1 MQQVVSAGLEVIT
14 PNWPAPETVIACC
27 TTRQGGVSQLGY
39 ESLNLA
45 SHVEDSIEHVNENRQ
60 RLEQALCLPSTP
72 CWLHQTHSIHVVN
85 LDLDSSRE
93 GDAAFTSIAGK
104 VAAVLTADC
113 LPVLFCNRKGT
124 EVAAAHAGWRGLLDG
139 VLEQTVLHMAS
150 QAQDMMAWMGP
161 AIGPLQFEVGAEVR
175 DAFIH
180 HDAET
185 ECCFKHTRA
194 GHFLADLYSIARL
207 RLKKLGVPSIY
218 GGEFCTFSQID
229 QFFSYRREKQTGR
242 QASLIYIKN

>member
-1 MQQVVSAGLEVIT
+1 MQQPGAELEVIT
-14 PNWPAPETVIACC
+14 PCWPAPESVIACS
-27 TTRQGGVSQLGY
+27 TTRQGGVSQQGF

-45 SHVEDSIEHVNENRQ
+45 SHVADNIDHVNENRQ
-60 RLEQALCLPSTP
+60 RLEQALCLPSSP

-85 LDLDSSRE
+85 LDNDSSRE
-93 GDAAFTSIAGK
+93 GDAALTSIAGK
-104 VAAVLTADC
+104 VTAVLTADC

-139 VLEQTVLHMAS
+139 VLEQTVLHMTS
-150 QAQDMMAWMGP
+150 RAQDMMAWMGP

-180 HDAET
+180 QDAET
-185 ECCFKHTRA
+185 ECCFEHSRA

-218 GGEFCTFSQID
+218 GGEFCTFSQTNR
-229 QFFSYRREKQTGR
+229 FFSYRREKQTGR